1 MCIILTYIHINIGA
15 VRTNIVID
23 DRLMK
28 EALRV
33 SGLKTK
39 KDAVEKGLKSL
50 IQLHKQSVLKDL
62 KGQITWEGD
71 LDVMRGATGV

>member
-1 MCIILTYIHINIGA
+1 M
-15 VRTNIVID
+15 RTNIVID

-28 EALRV
+28 EALKV

-50 IQLHKQSVLKDL
+50 IQLHKQSILKNL

-71 LDVMRGATGV
+71 LDAMRGAERE

>member
-1 MCIILTYIHINIGA
+1 M
-15 VRTNIVID
+15 RTNIVID

-28 EALRV
+28 EALKV

-50 IQLHKQSVLKDL
+50 IQLHKQSVLKNL
-62 KGQITWEGD
+62 EGKITWEGN
-71 LDVMRGATGV
+71 LDTMRGAVQD